1 MAACESD
8 LNAPLVHRLFCKRHS
23 FGPYLVRLKDRM
35 ERSGSFAFATLVAQ
49 SILTHTTA
57 P

>member
-1 MAACESD
+1 MAACEGD
-8 LNAPLVHRLFCKRHS
+8 LNAPLVHRLFRKRRS
-23 FGPYLVRLKDRM
+23 FGPYLVRLRDRM

-49 SILTHTTA
+49 SILTRTTV

>member
-1 MAACESD
+1 MAACEGD
-8 LNAPLVHRLFCKRHS
+8 LNAPLVHRLFRKRRS
-23 FGPYLVRLKDRM
+23 FGPYLVRLRDRM

-49 SILTHTTA
+49 SILTRTTA